1 MNRKNLI
8 GVSAVGLGFGLII
21 VLGQI
26 VPANGDSSINVSV
39 AVHAST
45 MMVGKTSGDEFIL
58 PGLATRQ
65 SRRAFFSAPPVIPHT
80 LGKNDRECLACHE
93 SGRVFKG
100 HQTPLTP
107 HPEFKNCRQ
116 CHVRAV
122 TPKYMTPTDSSVETS
137 WEGLAGPG
145 AGSRLHDYAPP
156 TIPHRMFLLENCTA
170 CHRPDAVLTPAL
182 PKEHFQRTNC
192 RQCHVLLDNRLD
204 F

>member
-1 MNRKNLI
+1 MSPKDLI
-8 GVSAVGLGFGLII
+8 GVSAIGLGVGLLA

-26 VPANGDSSINVSV
+26 VPANGDSKVSVAV

-45 MMVGKTSGDEFIL
+45 VTSGKTSGDGFII
-58 PGLATRQ
+58 PGLDTRE

-80 LGKNDRECLACHE
+80 LGKSDRECLACHE
-93 SGRVFKG
+93 SGRVYKER
-100 HQTPLTP
+100 QSPLTP
-107 HPEFKNCRQ
+107 HPQFKNCRQ
-116 CHVRAV
+116 CHVRVV
-122 TPKYMTPTDSSVETS
+122 TPKYMTPADSSVETS
-137 WEGLAGPG
+137 WEGLVGPG
-145 AGSRLHDYAPP
+145 SGSRLHDFAPP

-192 RQCHVLLDNRLD
+192 RQCHVLLDSSLD